1 MLDYE
6 FKVLERVKLNSFVE
20 NAWFFT
26 FIIIVIF
33 ISIIFLPW
41 QQTVKGEGTLVAYDP
56 TQRDY
61 QVVATM
67 AGVIENFYVK
77 ENEFVTKGT
86 KLFSMLDLDKE
97 YLQKLTNIQNDSKD
111 KLFNTQE
118 QIENFKMRKD
128 NLLEYKKVGLDVFK
142 EKLQQIKNRIKSLEF
157 KKVSLKKNSE
167 VLNSNLQRVATL
179 YNEGIESKRNFETA
193 QNKYVK
199 SNAELN
205 KIDIDIEVQN
215 NNITILEQEK
225 KQFST
230 DTNNKIKTLEHS
242 MLLALNSATTLSQD
256 LQRHSSTI
264 ARYKRGEVV
273 AQKDGYVVRILQND
287 KNKFIKKGEP
297 IIYFS
302 PKVTTR
308 AVMLKV
314 SGFNMPLIKENLE
327 ARIMFCGWPA
337 LQISGWPKIKYGTF
351 GGIIKTVESTSH
363 EKGFYYAQILEN
375 PNEPWPKSDILR
387 VGTQATVWV
396 RLSTVPIWY
405 QLWSLMNALPPK
417 MVTPTSMEKI

>member
-327 ARIMFCGWPA
+327 ARIMFYGWPA

-405 QLWSLMNALPPK
+405 QLWRLMNALPPK

>member
-1 MLDYE
+1 MNDYK
-6 FKVLERVKLNSFVE
+6 FKVLDNIHLNPFVE
-20 NAWFFT
+20 KAWVFT
-26 FIIIVIF
+26 FIIILIF
-33 ISIIFLPW
+33 ISVLFLPW
-41 QQTVKGEGTLVAYDP
+41 QQTVRGEGTLVAYDP

-67 AGVIENFYVK
+67 AGVIDKFYVK

-86 KLFSMLDLDKE
+86 KLFSMVDLDQK
-97 YLQKLTNIQNDSKD
+97 YLEKLTDIQNSSKS
-111 KLFNTQE
+111 KLKNTE
-118 QIENFKMRKD
+118 NQIQNFKIQKE
-128 NLLEYKKVGLDVFK
+128 NLLKYKSVGLGVYK
-142 EKLQQIKNRIKSLEF
+142 ERLQQIQNKIKSLKF
-157 KKVSLKKNSE
+157 QKVSLKKNRE
-167 VLNSNLQRVATL
+167 VLDLNLQRIQAL
-179 YNEGIESKRNFETA
+179 YQEGIESKQNFETS

-199 SNAELN
+199 SHADLK
-205 KIDIDIEVQN
+205 KIDIDIQVQK
-215 NNITILEQEK
+215 NNITILQQEK

-230 DTNNKIKTLEHS
+230 DTDNKIKTLEHS
-242 MLLALNSATTLSQD
+242 ILLGRNSATTLSQD
-256 LQRHSSTI
+256 LQRQSVNI

-287 KNKFIKKGEP
+287 KNRFIKKGEP

-314 SGFNMPLIKENLE
+314 SGFNMPLIKENLK
-327 ARIMFCGWPA
+327 ARIMFYGWPA

-363 EKGFYYAQILEN
+363 EKGFYYAQILQD
-375 PNEPWPKSDILR
+375 PKEPWPKSDILR

-405 QLWSLMNALPPK
+405 QLWRLMNALPPK
-417 MVTPTSMEKI
+417 MITPANMEVI

>member
-1 MLDYE
+1 MNDYK
-6 FKVLERVKLNSFVE
+6 FKVLDYIHLNPFVE
-20 NAWFFT
+20 KAWVFT
-26 FIIIVIF
+26 FIIILIF
-33 ISIIFLPW
+33 ISVLFLPW
-41 QQTVKGEGTLVAYDP
+41 QQTVRGEGTLVAYDP

-67 AGVIENFYVK
+67 AGVIDKFYVK

-86 KLFSMLDLDKE
+86 KLFSMVDLDQK
-97 YLQKLTNIQNDSKD
+97 YLEKLTDIQNSSKS
-111 KLFNTQE
+111 KLKNTE
-118 QIENFKMRKD
+118 NQIQNFKIQKE
-128 NLLEYKKVGLDVFK
+128 NLLKYKSVGLGVYK
-142 EKLQQIKNRIKSLEF
+142 ERLQQIQNKIKSLKF
-157 KKVSLKKNSE
+157 QKVSLKKNRE
-167 VLNSNLQRVATL
+167 VLDLNLQRIQAL
-179 YNEGIESKRNFETA
+179 YQEGIESKQNFETS

-199 SNAELN
+199 SYADVN
-205 KIDIDIEVQN
+205 KIDIDIQVQK
-215 NNITILEQEK
+215 NNITILQQEK

-230 DTNNKIKTLEHS
+230 DTDNKIKTLEHS
-242 MLLALNSATTLSQD
+242 ILLGRNSATTLSQD
-256 LQRHSSTI
+256 LQRQSVNI

-287 KNKFIKKGEP
+287 KNRFIKKGEP

-314 SGFNMPLIKENLE
+314 SGFNMPLIKENLK
-327 ARIMFCGWPA
+327 ARIMFYGWPA

-363 EKGFYYAQILEN
+363 EKGFYYAQILQD
-375 PNEPWPKSDILR
+375 PKEPWPKSDILR
-387 VGTQATVWV
+387 VGTQAAVWV

-405 QLWSLMNALPPK
+405 QLWRLMNALPPK
-417 MVTPTSMEKI
+417 MITPANMEVI

>member
-1 MLDYE
+1 
-6 FKVLERVKLNSFVE
+6 
-20 NAWFFT
+20 
-26 FIIIVIF
+26 
-33 ISIIFLPW
+33 
-41 QQTVKGEGTLVAYDP
+41 
-56 TQRDY
+56 
-61 QVVATM
+61 M

-327 ARIMFCGWPA
+327 ARIMFYGWPA

-351 GGIIKTVESTSH
+351 GGIIKTV
-363 EKGFYYAQILEN
+363 
-375 PNEPWPKSDILR
+375 
-387 VGTQATVWV
+387 
-396 RLSTVPIWY
+396 
-405 QLWSLMNALPPK
+405 
-417 MVTPTSMEKI
+417 

>member
-1 MLDYE
+1 
-6 FKVLERVKLNSFVE
+6 
-20 NAWFFT
+20 
-26 FIIIVIF
+26 
-33 ISIIFLPW
+33 
-41 QQTVKGEGTLVAYDP
+41 
-56 TQRDY
+56 
-61 QVVATM
+61 
-67 AGVIENFYVK
+67 
-77 ENEFVTKGT
+77 
-86 KLFSMLDLDKE
+86 MLDLDKE

-264 ARYKRGEVV
+264 ARYKRWEVV

-327 ARIMFCGWPA
+327 ARIMFYGWPA

-351 GGIIKTVESTSH
+351 GGIIKTV
-363 EKGFYYAQILEN
+363 
-375 PNEPWPKSDILR
+375 
-387 VGTQATVWV
+387 
-396 RLSTVPIWY
+396 
-405 QLWSLMNALPPK
+405 
-417 MVTPTSMEKI
+417 